1 MKKRLLLVDDEPEL
15 LQTLKAHFERHYEVD
30 TASSGAAAIE
40 RFVRQ
45 RPDVVFLDVN
55 MPGISGLEVLKLFK
69 QSDASIP
76 IIVVTDNTEIPVAE
90 QCLKQGAFSYVPKP
104 LNLTY
109 MDHMAAV
116 AVDQKR
122 DRRA

>member
-1 MKKRLLLVDDEPEL
+1 MKRILVVDDEPEL
-15 LQTLKAHFERHYEVD
+15 LQILKEHFEGQYEVD
-30 TASSGAAAIE
+30 IASSGAAAIE

-76 IIVVTDNTEIPVAE
+76 IIVVTANTEIPVAE
-90 QCLKQGAFSYVPKP
+90 ECLKQGAFSYVPKP

-116 AVDQKR
+116 AAEQTR
-122 DRRA
+122 TRRA